1 MIFAQ
6 VLCWTYFSVCLQISL
21 VSHPSTCSRHLSEN
35 ASALICVNRVAGD
48 IVQKIKQIHSCFSI
62 IYLVWVFN
70 YCNYWLYKLKIS
82 SNCFIGDKMPSSPS
96 LGRVRTQGP
105 YIPSRCACDLLGA
118 GRGRRQFSPVAR
130 FFHPLFLAGS
140 EKHGIQNDRSGLFA
154 LVQTFLCWSVE
165 DFRMLTDRTP
175 WFLGCACVY
184 VWVWGI
190 FMLLGAING
199 NIWATVARMRRSW
212 VQFPGG
218 GCFFKYFLWTNL
230 KQSSLVGSNELT
242 SWVISWV
249 TSWVTVSM
257 RYIYA
262 SGGNKWEHLGNSC

>member
-1 MIFAQ
+1 
-6 VLCWTYFSVCLQISL
+6 
-21 VSHPSTCSRHLSEN
+21 
-35 ASALICVNRVAGD
+35 
-48 IVQKIKQIHSCFSI
+48 
-62 IYLVWVFN
+62 
-70 YCNYWLYKLKIS
+70 
-82 SNCFIGDKMPSSPS
+82 MPSSPS

-140 EKHGIQNDRSGLFA
+140 KKHGIQNDRSGLFA

-175 WFLGCACVY
+175 CFLGCACVY

-199 NIWATVARMRRSW
+199 NIWATVARRGG
-212 VQFPGG
+212 PGFNSQG
-218 GCFFKYFLWTNL
+218 EDVFFLIFFMNKFKT
-230 KQSSLVGSNELT
+230 ELT
-242 SWVISWV
+242 DWV
-249 TSWVTVSM
+249 
-257 RYIYA
+257 
-262 SGGNKWEHLGNSC
+262 KWAH